1 MWACQ
6 RQENVIYSPL
16 NGNPADGYTRYNTT
30 KYSDP
35 FWKAFVTYTHCSHPN
50 TLTMCAILRSA
61 AESLVHDGKLRD
73 DVDLKGIALG
83 LKQYI

>member
-1 MWACQ
+1 
-6 RQENVIYSPL
+6 
-16 NGNPADGYTRYNTT
+16 
-30 KYSDP
+30 
-35 FWKAFVTYTHCSHPN
+35 
-50 TLTMCAILRSA
+50 MCAILRSA